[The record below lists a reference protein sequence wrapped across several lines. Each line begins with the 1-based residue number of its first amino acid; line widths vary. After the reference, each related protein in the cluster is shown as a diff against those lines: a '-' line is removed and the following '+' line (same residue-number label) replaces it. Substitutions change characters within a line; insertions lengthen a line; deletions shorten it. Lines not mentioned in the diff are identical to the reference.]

1 MTTLSEFVCF
11 NQKKIIQFEY
21 LMSHYFERFLK
32 KYKSDVKNSEE
43 IESSYYELLAEG
55 LIESEEVFKRNAEF
69 IINTFGEGVRF
80 TIKIVYD
87 DMVVD
92 FYRYG
97 FENNMPFV
105 NETKSTDNT
114 AFDSIMGKG
123 RAYYLNNNIEL
134 SYMKGEYKN
143 PRLIPNR
150 QEQLR
155 NGSEQW
161 YNIWENYNF
170 TAKKTSYKSTLVI
183 PMSII
188 GTQDDIGKVYY
199 DYLFRHGKNSNNRT
213 IWGFFCLDADEENYF
228 RDEHIPISTIIADLL
243 SIYIVFF
250 YKYAIAPSEIREYE
264 ASLS

>member
-170 TAKKTSYKSTLVI
+170 TAKKKL
-183 PMSII
+183 
-188 GTQDDIGKVYY
+188 
-199 DYLFRHGKNSNNRT
+199 
-213 IWGFFCLDADEENYF
+213 
-228 RDEHIPISTIIADLL
+228 
-243 SIYIVFF
+243 
-250 YKYAIAPSEIREYE
+250 AINQP
-264 ASLS
+264 